1 MKKEVKFLLDNL
13 TKNLVSL
20 IFHSPHTHHHLP
32 AEAEETKQKKP
43 LFRSC

>member
-1 MKKEVKFLLDNL
+1 MITDKELDERVERAVENFMAGY
-13 TKNLVSL
+13 N
-20 IFHSPHTHHHLP
+20 LP